1 MIKINEYV
9 EALIFS
15 FGDGISLEEIVKR
28 TKSDPIMVKKAVNDL
43 NKAYSER
50 KSAFYILT
58 EGNLYRMRLR
68 SDLLYLVQDNLRIDM
83 SRGVLMTL
91 SLIVLNGKIK
101 QADLVKKRGSISYQ
115 HVKELQSR
123 ELVSTAVEDGKKVI
137 KITPSFYDY
146 FDVDKKEEIEKA
158 KINVEKNQI
167 IKKSISNAF
176 KESMNNLY
184 SSESKLSKT
193 TDYEKLMN
201 TLIKEAKKRIGE
213 DAILFMNKEDLQ
225 TFGKKEKNAK
235 LSKKKMFGIYAES
248 PDEKFSIDLSL
259 DKVIQSL
266 EENIAKRVIE
276 NLEK

>member
-1 MIKINEYV
+1 M
-9 EALIFS
+9 
-15 FGDGISLEEIVKR
+15 SLEKIAEHIEKE
-28 TKSDPIMVKKAVNDL
+28 TDIKVKKIIIEAQI
-43 NKAYSER
+43 KANQSTDEAD
-50 KSAFYILT
+50 KKAEEIL
-58 EGNLYRMRLR
+58 
-68 SDLLYLVQDNLRIDM
+68 
-83 SRGVLMTL
+83 
-91 SLIVLNGKIK
+91 
-101 QADLVKKRGSISYQ
+101 
-115 HVKELQSR
+115 KEAKDKTKL
-123 ELVSTAVEDGKKVI
+123 LVSE
-137 KITPSFYDY
+137 
-146 FDVDKKEEIEKA
+146 KEEIEKA

-213 DAILFMNKEDLQ
+213 DVILFMNKEDLQ